1 MPGCL
6 LIITFAAYKKKTNR
20 MEIRKA
26 LPEDLDVL
34 VGIFDRARQFMHA
47 TGNGNQWING
57 YPSRE
62 LIEENIQSGHSYV
75 CEEDGEIQG
84 TFYFLQGDAPDPNYL
99 KIYGGEWLN
108 DRPYGVVHR
117 IATAGRKK
125 GVGQFC
131 LDWCFRQCNNLRIDT
146 HRDNR
151 VMQSLLLK
159 NGFHRCGIIYL
170 ANGSERIAFH
180 KEGEFSA

>member
-1 MPGCL
+1 
-6 LIITFAAYKKKTNR
+6 

-26 LPEDLDVL
+26 LLDDLEVL
-34 VGIFDRARQFMHA
+34 MGIFDRARRFMQA

-62 LIEENIQSGHSYV
+62 LIEDNIRSGNSYV
-75 CEEDGEIQG
+75 CEDSEGIQG
-84 TFYFLQGDAPDPNYL
+84 TFFFLQGEAPDPNYR
-99 KIYGGEWLN
+99 KIYAGAWL
-108 DRPYGVVHR
+108 DDQPYGVVHR

-131 LDWCFRQCNNLRIDT
+131 LDWCFRQCHNLRIDT

-151 VMQSLLLK
+151 VMQNLLLK
-159 NGFHRCGIIYL
+159 TGFHRCGIIYL
-170 ANGSERIAFH
+170 ANGSERIAFQK
-180 KEGEFSA
+180 KE